1 MFWDGQRKKKL
12 GRGGRGGE
20 HEGGK
25 DNDDECFFSQI
36 TFVWRSLVG
45 CDGSN
50 TFSATGGAMP
60 LIGFI

>member
-1 MFWDGQRKKKL
+1 MGREKKNW
-12 GRGGRGGE
+12 GVVEGGEE